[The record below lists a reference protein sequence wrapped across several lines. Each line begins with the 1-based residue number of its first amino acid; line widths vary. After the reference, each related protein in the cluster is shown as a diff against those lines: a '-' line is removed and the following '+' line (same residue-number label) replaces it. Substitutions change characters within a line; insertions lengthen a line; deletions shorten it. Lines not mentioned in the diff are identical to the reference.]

1 MLGFS
6 LSKLVVL
13 AVIVTG
19 VWYLFRMLGG
29 PPPKKNVPPSAGG
42 EARPQGQRRIEA
54 EDTVR
59 CTACGTYVTAGARS
73 CGRSDCPYGR

>member
-13 AVIVTG
+13 AVIISG
-19 VWYLFRMLGG
+19 VWYLFRMLAG
-29 PPPKKNVPPSAGG
+29 PPPKKNEPPPAR
-42 EARPQGQRRIEA
+42 EARSAAPRIEA

-59 CTACGTYVTAGARS
+59 CSVCGTYVTAGAGS
-73 CGRSDCPYGR
+73 CDRADCPQGR

>member
-29 PPPKKNVPPSAGG
+29 PPPKKNEPPPAR
-42 EARPQGQRRIEA
+42 EARSGTRRIEA

-59 CTACGTYVTAGARS
+59 CSVCGTYVTAGARS
-73 CGRSDCPYGR
+73 CGRADCPYGR